1 MKKFQNFSL
10 LVIGLSWIY
19 IYIYIFVI
27 IVKASLHSFAYNL
40 FTDFDFTHDLEA
52 FFKAPPGVSLR
63 RLLAG
68 ILTYD
73 DLLYRPSKP

>member
-1 MKKFQNFSL
+1 M
-10 LVIGLSWIY
+10 
-19 IYIYIFVI
+19 
-27 IVKASLHSFAYNL
+27 KASLHSFAYNL